1 MKKKSACELVGI
13 LINIRSLYNVGS
25 IFRTS
30 DACGIK
36 KLYLVGFTPTPEH
49 PKLHK
54 TALGAEEKIAWEK
67 VKTVSNTLKQL
78 KKDGYKIIALETG
91 KQILDLYDCQTQG
104 KTAIIVG
111 NEIKGIPKSVLQQ
124 CDAILKIPMK
134 GIKESLNVE
143 VAFALGAYQLKYGQG
158 KKMV

>member
-1 MKKKSACELVGI
+1 MIKKDSCEIVGI

-36 KLYLVGFTPTPEH
+36 KLYLIGFTPTPEH

-54 TALGAEEKIAWEK
+54 TALGAEEKIEWAK
-67 VKTVSNTLKQL
+67 ARVASNIIKQL
-78 KKDGYKIIALETG
+78 KKAGYKIVALETG
-91 KQILDLYDCQTQG
+91 EKSLKLYDYQAKG
-104 KTAIIVG
+104 KVALIVG
-111 NEIKGIPKSVLQQ
+111 NEIKGISKAILKN
-124 CDAILKIPMK
+124 CDAVLKIPMS

-143 VAFALGAYQLKYGQG
+143 VAFALGAYQLKYGHG
-158 KKMV
+158 KKMI

>member
-1 MKKKSACELVGI
+1 MKKKDVCEIVGI

-36 KLYLVGFTPTPEH
+36 KLYLIGFTPTPEH

-54 TALGAEEKIAWEK
+54 TALGAEEKIEWEK
-67 VKTVSNTLKQL
+67 AHTATNILKNL
-78 KKDGYKIIALETG
+78 KKTGYKIIALETG
-91 KQILDLYDCQTQG
+91 KKSSDLYNYKAQG
-104 KTAIIVG
+104 KIALIVG
-111 NEIKGIPKSVLQQ
+111 NEIKGISKTILKN
-124 CDAILKIPMK
+124 CDAVLRIPMN

-143 VAFALGAYQLKYGQG
+143 VAFALGVYQLKYGHS
-158 KKMV
+158 KKMI

>member
-1 MKKKSACELVGI
+1 MKKKDTCDIVGI

-36 KLYLVGFTPTPEH
+36 KLYLIGFTPTPEH
-49 PKLHK
+49 PKLYK
-54 TALGAEEKIAWEK
+54 TALGAEEKIEWEK
-67 VKTVSNTLKQL
+67 AHTVFRILKQL
-78 KKDGYKIIALETG
+78 KKDGYKIVALETG
-91 KQILDLYDCQTQG
+91 EKSLDLYSYKAKG
-104 KTAIIVG
+104 KIAIIVG
-111 NEIKGIPKSVLQQ
+111 NEIKGISKTILQS
-124 CDAILKIPMK
+124 CDAVLKIPMN

-143 VAFALGAYQLKYGQG
+143 VAFALGVYQLKYGHG

>member
-1 MKKKSACELVGI
+1 MVGI

-36 KLYLVGFTPTPEH
+36 KLYLIGFTPTPEH

-54 TALGAEEKIAWEK
+54 TALGAEEKIEWEK
-67 VKTVSNTLKQL
+67 VQTASKIIKQL
-78 KKDGYKIIALETG
+78 KKEGYKLVALETG
-91 KQILDLYDCQTQG
+91 KRSSELYDYRAKG
-104 KTAIIVG
+104 KIALVVG
-111 NEIKGIPKSVLQQ
+111 NEIKGISQAILKN
-124 CDAILKIPMK
+124 CDAVLKIPMN

-143 VAFALGAYQLKYGQG
+143 VAFALGAYQLKYGHA
-158 KKMV
+158 KKMI

>member
-1 MKKKSACELVGI
+1 MKKNSIPTIVGI
-13 LINIRSLYNVGS
+13 LVNIRSLYNVGS

-36 KLYLVGFTPTPEH
+36 KLYLIGFTPTPEH
-49 PKLHK
+49 PRLHK
-54 TALGAEEKIAWEK
+54 TALGAEEKIEWEK
-67 VKTVSNTLKQL
+67 VRTVSSVLKEL
-78 KKDGYKIIALETG
+78 KEDGYKIVALETG
-91 KQILDLYDCQTQG
+91 NKSLDLYKYKAKD
-104 KTAIIVG
+104 KVAIIVG
-111 NEIKGIPKSVLQQ
+111 NEIRGIPKAILKN
-124 CDAILKIPMK
+124 CDAVLKIPMN

>member
-1 MKKKSACELVGI
+1 MVGI

-36 KLYLVGFTPTPEH
+36 KLYLIGFTPTPEH

-54 TALGAEEKIAWEK
+54 TALGAEEKIEWEK
-67 VKTVSNTLKQL
+67 VQTASKIIKQL
-78 KKDGYKIIALETG
+78 KKEGYKLVALETG
-91 KQILDLYDCQTQG
+91 KRSLELYDYRAKG
-104 KTAIIVG
+104 KIALVVG
-111 NEIKGIPKSVLQQ
+111 NEIKGISKAVLKN
-124 CDAILKIPMK
+124 CDAVLKIPMN

-143 VAFALGAYQLKYGQG
+143 VAFALGAYQLKYGHA
-158 KKMV
+158 KKMI

>member
-1 MKKKSACELVGI
+1 MKKKDACEIVGI

-36 KLYLVGFTPTPEH
+36 KLYLIGFTPTPEH

-54 TALGAEEKIAWEK
+54 TALGAEEKIEWEK
-67 VKTVSNTLKQL
+67 ARTVSGILKQL
-78 KKDGYKIIALETG
+78 KKDGYKIVALETG
-91 KQILDLYDCQTQG
+91 KKSLDLYSYKANG
-104 KTAIIVG
+104 KIAIIVG
-111 NEIKGIPKSVLQQ
+111 NEIKGISKTILQS
-124 CDAILKIPMK
+124 CDAVLKIPMN

-143 VAFALGAYQLKYGQG
+143 VAFALGAYQLKYGHG